1 MVHAHYNELDAIYA
15 FNSQAS
21 QCLYYVIIRIIRA
34 GVSLFKILLLINGW
48 VLIGTKPVVEV
59 VFYSTDC
66 S

>member
-1 MVHAHYNELDAIYA
+1 MLKGPMAEWHKPYEAIHATVGSIPESAL
-15 FNSQAS
+15 
-21 QCLYYVIIRIIRA
+21 
-34 GVSLFKILLLINGW
+34 G